1 MAAKT
6 ERSKKE
12 QTLYLVEKTA
22 PDYAYRN
29 TDACLYFAKRV
40 AGAADCGGPIMP
52 RRYAEDVR
60 GMFSDRDGKPCHW
73 NDQLTPL
80 FIRCILVDHPEWR
93 QKKLVRLKPS
103 CRFEGIEL
111 PSFRD
116 VLPPEARR
124 AYERIIGR

>member
-29 TDACLYFAKRV
+29 TEACLYFSRRV

-73 NDQLTPL
+73 NDALTPL
-80 FIRCILVDHPEWR
+80 YIRCILKDRPEWR
-93 QKKLVRLKPS
+93 KLVRLKPS